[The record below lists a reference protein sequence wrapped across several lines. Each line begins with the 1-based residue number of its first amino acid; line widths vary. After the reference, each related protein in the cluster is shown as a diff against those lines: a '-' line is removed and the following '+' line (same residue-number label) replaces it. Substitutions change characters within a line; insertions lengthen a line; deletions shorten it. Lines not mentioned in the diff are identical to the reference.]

1 MTLVS
6 ATVALLE
13 ADLSGRAQLAEL
25 IGAGVPQSWPP
36 DLYERAAM
44 KFALVLLQEPAE
56 QRWSFWYLRTQSLPA
71 AAVLGV
77 CVY

>member
-1 MTLVS
+1 MILRTLESRRMTLVS

-25 IGAGVPQSWPP
+25 IGAQVPLGWPP

-44 KFALVLLQEPAE
+44 KFALALLQEPAE
-56 QRWSFWYLRTQSLPA
+56 QRTPP
-71 AAVLGV
+71 
-77 CVY
+77 